1 VLAFNSEQRYN
12 QSIERRK
19 GYDMMKAGVYYIG
32 DLCYVMHDCWDEF
45 CDLTI
50 KGNECLSGEFTMK
63 DGRRFATY
71 STKYGDGLYPTNVGA
86 NLSVDAGLIGCIL
99 VSDIRDPEATE
110 AAMKSLGTIVEFGT
124 DFVTGGSRE
133 TGTIQ
138 FGRVVVETG
147 DFYDDEEDEYDCE

>member
-1 VLAFNSEQRYN
+1 
-12 QSIERRK
+12 
-19 GYDMMKAGVYYIG
+19 
-32 DLCYVMHDCWDEF
+32 
-45 CDLTI
+45 
-50 KGNECLSGEFTMK
+50 
-63 DGRRFATY
+63 
-71 STKYGDGLYPTNVGA
+71 LYPTNVGA